1 MRHTTDED
9 TIMKIGRNDP
19 CPCGSGKKFKRC
31 CLGKK
36 NSPLTAAPQPSVA
49 QQRLSLLAEVEKT
62 QQAALARQYTLRSL
76 GVFIFLT
83 TENGDGWVL
92 EITEMDAL
100 QVAANGEKI
109 EVEIAEGEETIEIN
123 WSHTFR
129 IHNKRFE
136 TTAYSD
142 NTVTVHDG
150 YPAMR
155 IKKAIDKARARFP
168 KELLAKVHLS
178 SDEEP

>member
-1 MRHTTDED
+1 
-9 TIMKIGRNDP
+9 MKIGRNDP

-31 CLGKK
+31 CLGKET
-36 NSPLTAAPQPSVA
+36 SPLTAAPPPVA

-83 TENGDGWVL
+83 TEEGDGWVL

-100 QVAANGEKI
+100 QVAAGGEKL
-109 EVEIAEGEETIEIN
+109 EVEITEGEETIEVN

-129 IHNKRFE
+129 IREKQFE

-142 NTVTVHDG
+142 NTVTVHSG

-155 IKKAIDKARARFP
+155 IKKAIDKARSRFP
-168 KELLAKVHLS
+168 KELLAKVHLDGS
-178 SDEEP
+178 ETP